1 MHTLLL
7 LLGLGLRLKCGV
19 LV

>member
-1 MHTLLL
+1 MHTLL
-7 LLGLGLRLKCGV
+7 LLGLGLKCGG